1 MMTSCSTIAG
11 YLPIMFINGTG
22 SEIMTRVAAPMI
34 GGLVSSSILTLIV
47 IPAIFY
53 IWKQYELIE
62 EY

>member
-1 MMTSCSTIAG
+1 
-11 YLPIMFINGTG
+11 
-22 SEIMTRVAAPMI
+22 MTRVAAPMV

-47 IPAIFY
+47 IPAVFY